1 MQWLASEAG
10 TKALAHSLTIVLIA
24 GSALVI
30 WEVLSHVIERS
41 LEERA
46 GENGGPRSARLLTL
60 LPLLRNVVR
69 VVLIVMVTL
78 IILSEIN
85 IDIGPLL
92 AGAGVVGLAVGFGS
106 QALVKDI
113 ITGAFILIEDSLAVG
128 DWVEVGSHSGTVEA
142 MTIRTVTLRDLYG
155 TVHIVPFGEVTS
167 VLNYNRGFGHTLI
180 DVGVAYRENVDEVI
194 AVLEE
199 IGRELSEDP
208 TFGPSL
214 LGPLEISGLNK
225 LADSAVEIRVGVKT
239 RPMHQARVAE
249 KNQKDLRRTRYRDP
263 LPASHDL
270 FRPRQI
276 GRGPAHPHRRATDAR
291 LDRFASI

>member
-1 MQWLASEAG
+1 
-10 TKALAHSLTIVLIA
+10 
-24 GSALVI
+24 
-30 WEVLSHVIERS
+30 
-41 LEERA
+41 
-46 GENGGPRSARLLTL
+46 
-60 LPLLRNVVR
+60 
-69 VVLIVMVTL
+69 
-78 IILSEIN
+78 
-85 IDIGPLL
+85 
-92 AGAGVVGLAVGFGS
+92 
-106 QALVKDI
+106 
-113 ITGAFILIEDSLAVG
+113 
-128 DWVEVGSHSGTVEA
+128 

-239 RPMHQARVAE
+239 RPMKQWSIKRE
-249 KNQKDLRRTRYRDP
+249 LLKRIKKTFDERGI
-263 LPASHDL
+263 ASS
-270 FRPRQI
+270 
-276 GRGPAHPHRRATDAR
+276 
-291 LDRFASI
+291 ASC

>member
-30 WEVLSHVIERS
+30 WEVLSHVIERA
-41 LEERA
+41 LEDRA

-69 VVLIVMVTL
+69 VVLVVMVSL

-113 ITGAFILIEDSLAVG
+113 ITGAFILLEDSLAVG
-128 DWVEVGSHSGTVEA
+128 D
-142 MTIRTVTLRDLYG
+142 
-155 TVHIVPFGEVTS
+155 
-167 VLNYNRGFGHTLI
+167 
-180 DVGVAYRENVDEVI
+180 I
-194 AVLEE
+194 AA
-199 IGRELSEDP
+199 RS
-208 TFGPSL
+208 
-214 LGPLEISGLNK
+214 
-225 LADSAVEIRVGVKT
+225 
-239 RPMHQARVAE
+239 RP
-249 KNQKDLRRTRYRDP
+249 
-263 LPASHDL
+263 
-270 FRPRQI
+270 
-276 GRGPAHPHRRATDAR
+276 
-291 LDRFASI
+291 